1 MRRAY
6 ERGTKARLNFFGGP
20 HAPVNMA
27 DSVEE
32 LNEVGEKC
40 RKWHS
45 RNFCS
50 AALRYIS
57 YATLSQIPE
66 VLRDLCLFGSR
77 NSRTTGIL
85 HTVRHVYRR
94 VWPTREA
101 KPRFGTALERSA
113 HDRETRLLFIY
124 RQDFE
129 ACTQALQDM
138 GYSTPALTA
147 ARGVSAGGLVLG
159 AVCNRSPDLFRAAV
173 LKVCERNSCTPDD
186 NSGFL
191 SIGR

>member
-1 MRRAY
+1 MKLEKNAGNGIL
-6 ERGTKARLNFFGGP
+6 GTFAPLHCAIFRTPRFCKSLFGIW
-20 HAPVNMA
+20 
-27 DSVEE
+27 D
-32 LNEVGEKC
+32 
-40 RKWHS
+40 
-45 RNFCS
+45 F
-50 AALRYIS
+50 
-57 YATLSQIPE
+57 
-66 VLRDLCLFGSR
+66 LCLFGSR

-85 HTVRHVYRR
+85 HTTRHVYKS
-94 VWPTREA
+94 VWSAREA
-101 KPRFGTALERSA
+101 KPRFGTALERSE

-173 LKVCERNSCTPDD
+173 LKVCERNSCAPDD